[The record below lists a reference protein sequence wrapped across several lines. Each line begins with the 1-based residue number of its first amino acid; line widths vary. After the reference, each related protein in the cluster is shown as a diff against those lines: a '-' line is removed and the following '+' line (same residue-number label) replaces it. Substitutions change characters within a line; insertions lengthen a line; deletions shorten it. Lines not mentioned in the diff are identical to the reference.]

1 MPARN
6 NKQNIIIIFSI
17 TLLAVMGVASLTP
30 AFPTIARHFNLN
42 MDEIGLLITAFTI
55 PGIFMAPLMGILA
68 DRLGRKAVLIPSLV
82 LFGLAGAACAHT
94 NTFNTLLILRIFQG
108 LGAASLGSLNI
119 TIIGDLF
126 EGNRRTTIMGYNA
139 SVLSIGT
146 AFYPAIGGALALIN
160 WKFIFYLPLLAIP
173 IAIWAL
179 TTLPTPRPENGQTVK
194 SYFNSLWKIVNQP
207 YVWALFSMNIFV
219 FIILYGAYL
228 TFLPSFLETKFQSD
242 SFEIGII
249 MSIMSITTA
258 ITATQLGRIS
268 KLFNKK
274 QILSTSSIA
283 YILALAL
290 LAFSSKITMVI
301 IAVIIYGFGQGLFI
315 PTIQTLLAGIASV
328 RERAS
333 IMSIN
338 SMVLRIGQSMGP
350 VVMALFY
357 IEEKFFFVFMAASAI
372 ALGILII
379 NNIFM
384 RFKTK

>member
-1 MPARN
+1 MPAKN

-68 DRLGRKAVLIPSLV
+68 DRLGRKAVLIPSLI

-94 NTFNTLLILRIFQG
+94 NNFNTLLILRVFQG

-173 IAIWAL
+173 IAMWAL
-179 TTLPTPRPENGQTVK
+179 TTLPTPRPENGQNVK
-194 SYFNSLWKIVNQP
+194 NYFYSLWKIVNQP

-228 TFLPSFLETKFQSD
+228 TFLPSFLETKFQAD

-258 ITATQLGRIS
+258 ITATQLGKIS
-268 KLFNKK
+268 KRFNKRL
-274 QILSTSSIA
+274 ILTLSSIA

-290 LAFSSKITMVI
+290 LALSTNITMVI
-301 IAVIIYGFGQGLFI
+301 MAVIIYGFGQGLFI

-384 RFKTK
+384 RFNTK